1 MQQMD
6 LTGSIIVAS
15 PNVEEGSYFSKTVIY
30 IVKYSASEG
39 TVGLIIN
46 QPLNKLENTLYVK
59 HDNKDLKLKHL
70 DVYSGG
76 PVDTDKGFILHFD
89 NSVKNNHHPIQITS
103 DIEIL
108 KTMVQKRKKNSDSLF
123 VFGYCGW
130 DAGQIENEIIE
141 NHWLVLPDTNK
152 SIVFDIQNNKK
163 WSTALSTLNIGA
175 ERYSINIGHG

>member
-1 MQQMD
+1 MD
-6 LTGSIIVAS
+6 LTGSVIVSS
-15 PNVEEGSYFSKTVIY
+15 PSVQEDSYFAKTVIY
-30 IVKYSASEG
+30 IVKYSTSEG

-59 HDNKDLKLKHL
+59 HNDKDLKLKHL

-89 NSVKNNHHPIQITS
+89 SEIKNHHHPIQITS
-103 DIEIL
+103 DIAML
-108 KTMVQKRKKNSDSLF
+108 KTMVQKRTKHKDSLF

-141 NHWLVLPDTNK
+141 NQWLVLPGTNK
-152 SIVFDIQNNKK
+152 SIVFDTQNSKK
-163 WSTALSTLNIGA
+163 WSTALSTLNIGP
-175 ERYSINIGHG
+175 ERYSFNIGHG

>member
-1 MQQMD
+1 MQEMD

-15 PNVEEGSYFSKTVIY
+15 PNVEEGSYFAKTVIY
-30 IVKYSASEG
+30 IVKYSVSEG

-59 HDNKDLKLKHL
+59 HDDKDLKLRHL

-89 NSVKNNHHPIQITS
+89 KSAKKNNHPIQITS
-103 DIEIL
+103 DIEML
-108 KTMVQKRKKNSDSLF
+108 KTMVQKKKQQQNSLF

-141 NHWLVLPDTNK
+141 NHWLVLPGTNK
-152 SIVFDIQNNKK
+152 SIVFDTRNNEK
-163 WSTALSTLNIGA
+163 WSAALSQLNIGP
-175 ERYSINIGHG
+175 ERYSLNIGNG